1 MLRGHSSPLLV
12 PAVGPSPRRQGVK
25 KSGGLTTIPSPP
37 RRVRSNHQSVASD
50 SERGSV
56 RSTMQWSVTQ
66 ISGAQDSQS
75 LASVSHMPAMTH
87 RRVDLALGGEQVE
100 RGNFEIVD

>member
-1 MLRGHSSPLLV
+1 MIRRYSFPLHFT
-12 PAVGPSPRRQGVK
+12 AGCTSPRRPRVI

-66 ISGAQDSQS
+66 ISGAQPSQR